1 MASATQTSVALF
13 ASSNDGLSL
22 RYGREGN
29 YKEEHLVG
37 FTVKAKVSER
47 KNNLR
52 VGRWVLKNNKREL
65 LEVLLGE
72 QMSIVEPQSSLF
84 GF

>member
-1 MASATQTSVALF
+1 M
-13 ASSNDGLSL
+13 
-22 RYGREGN
+22 
-29 YKEEHLVG
+29 G

-52 VGRWVLKNNKREL
+52 VGRWVLKNNKRDL